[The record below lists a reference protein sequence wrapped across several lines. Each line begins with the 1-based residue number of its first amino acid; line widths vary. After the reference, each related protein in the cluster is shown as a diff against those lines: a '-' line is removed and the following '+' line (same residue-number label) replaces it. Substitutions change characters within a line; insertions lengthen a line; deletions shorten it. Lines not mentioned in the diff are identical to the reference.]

1 MIPIK
6 RINLTALYK
15 SVLEVMRAVQ
25 SKKFMVLVTCKGKEL
40 CFLYPAEYTPAIKKH
55 FINPT
60 VLEINL
66 TEFPRLGS
74 EILSEWMDR
83 GDWIELNFREKPR
96 IIAIPFRHANILGT
110 PVMEDSCPQ

>member
-6 RINLTALYK
+6 QIPISRLDK
-15 SVLEVMRAVQ
+15 SAIEVMRAVQ
-25 SKKFMVLVTCKGKEL
+25 ANRFRAIVTYRGEEL
-40 CFLYPAEYTPAIKKH
+40 CFLYPVEYVSVLREH
-55 FINPT
+55 FFNPT
-60 VLEINL
+60 ILEVNL
-66 TEFPRLGS
+66 SEFPRLGI
-74 EILSEWMDR
+74 EVLSEWMDR